1 MTEEYTHTYLNVSK
15 TQAPAIIPEE
25 FQIKQILNW
34 IGFGTSQLELIYNDS
49 ITKFKDLM
57 TMAKVISKTL
67 PMITWLGLGL
77 VIIPKTYSLGCKES
91 RNLRHWFIGRKIL
104 RGLIK
109 CQPSR
114 T

>member
-1 MTEEYTHTYLNVSK
+1 MTEEYTHTYLNVSE

-57 TMAKVISKTL
+57 TMAESDIKDIADDYSARPRTGNN
-67 PMITWLGLGL
+67 PQ
-77 VIIPKTYSLGCKES
+77 TYSLGCEES
-91 RNLRHWFIGRKIL
+91 RNLRHWFIGCKIL
-104 RGLIK
+104 QGSIK

>member
-49 ITKFKDLM
+49 ITEFKDLM
-57 TMAKVISKTL
+57 TMAESDIKDIT
-67 PMITWLGLGL
+67 MITRLG
-77 VIIPKTYSLGCKES
+77 
-91 RNLRHWFIGRKIL
+91 
-104 RGLIK
+104 
-109 CQPSR
+109 
-114 T
+114 